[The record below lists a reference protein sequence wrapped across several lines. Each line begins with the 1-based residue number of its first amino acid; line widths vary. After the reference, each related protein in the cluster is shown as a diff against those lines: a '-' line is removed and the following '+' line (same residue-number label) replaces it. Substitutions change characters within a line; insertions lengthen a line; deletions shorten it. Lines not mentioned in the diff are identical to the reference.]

1 MGVVSRK
8 VLPAVGT
15 LCYFFP
21 ALRAR
26 SRQPVKRYKKIL
38 ANIFPRTPDEGPNDR
53 MIGKLCEYA
62 SKNPMRIPKI
72 TNYLEQRCY
81 KEMRNGQFGYVNTI
95 MTIYRRLLFSCKEQ
109 MPLFASSFLTL
120 IQTLFDQSRDDEL
133 RTTGCLTLFDFV
145 ISQVDGTYQ
154 FNLESLVPGI
164 CQLAQQQ
171 GDEEDCCLR
180 AAALKALSSLI
191 WYMGEHSH
199 ISSDFDNV
207 VCVVLDNYPH
217 QKTAKGS
224 CTSINAG
231 ALKDENNNEN
241 GDAKKCNDNAS
252 NKWVQEV
259 RRGEGHVVQSPSSVL
274 PRIPSWKSIH
284 NNKGNLTMEEA
295 NSASFWSRVC
305 VHNMAKLSKEAT
317 TFRRVFESILRYFD
331 QCDLW
336 PSRKGLALPVLLEM
350 QLQLYEESVASNPSN
365 SPYVPNSS
373 NSVQSTHLMISML
386 IKHLEHK
393 AILKQPEMQLSII
406 QITATLAEQSRVQT
420 SVQLIAAITDLV
432 RHLKRT
438 LHFALDSRDLSQEM
452 VKWNEK
458 FRVAVD
464 ECLIQLSKKVGDAAP
479 VLDMMGVMLENISSN
494 PMVAQSTISA
504 VYRTAQIIACVPNV
518 SYQNKAFPEAIFH
531 QILLAMVHPDHETRV
546 WAHRIFSV
554 VLVPSSVH
562 PTVSSQSSSVH
573 DMQRTLS
580 RTVSVFSSSAA
591 LFEKLRRD
599 KSSLRE
605 NTIQENADQIGSR
618 INRQASNVRPT
629 RLQSIQNR
637 APSMKAPPLPVVDE
651 EDPLTRP
658 VRDKEGVVLRLSSRQ
673 ITLLLSSIWHQAL
686 SSQNDPEN
694 YEAIANSYGLSLLF
708 SRPKTTLDETLTQS
722 FQLAFSL
729 RKVALSGDGAFP
741 ASRRRSLFTLAT
753 SMIVF
758 SSRAFN
764 VPTLIPIIKCSL
776 NDKTMDPFL
785 YLLEDKKLQAVKPTP
800 DNPLGSHYGSEE
812 DASNAL
818 RSLSAVELTESQS
831 IESMASIIVNSIVDL
846 PDSELTI
853 IRNRLLKDFSPDDLC
868 PLNIQFM
875 ELPAP
880 NLPSSRANMENVS
893 QHEIEPATKST
904 IDDDDLFD
912 EAFDNLANRELVPFT
927 DTSNL
932 LTPIQI
938 LDSAV
943 ETAWEVGALPGAT
956 AQELGFNEVTSHCEA
971 FVLGKQQKMSTVMS
985 FSDNHDASSY
995 NLSTSSSNHQKV
1007 ESSASNSD
1015 PSQQHTNPFL
1025 QGNLEGYLQ
1034 GLPHDQINNINRKNN
1049 SIDAQFYKL
1058 PVSSPYDNFLRAAG
1072 C

>member
-1 MGVVSRK
+1 MGVVSRR
-8 VLPAVGT
+8 VLPAAGA

-21 ALRAR
+21 SLRAR

-38 ANIFPRTPDEGPNDR
+38 ANIFPRIPDEGPNDR

-72 TNYLEQRCY
+72 TDYLEQRCY
-81 KEMRNGQFGYVNTI
+81 KELRNGQFAYVNII
-95 MTIYRRLLFSCKEQ
+95 MTIYRRLLSSCKEQ
-109 MPLFASSFLTL
+109 MPLFAGSLLAL
-120 IQTLFDQSRDDEL
+120 IQTLFDQSREDEM
-133 RTTGCLTLFDFV
+133 RTVGCLTLFDFV

-171 GDEEDCCLR
+171 GDEDDSCLG
-180 AAALKALSSLI
+180 AVALKALSSLI

-207 VCVVLDNYPH
+207 VSVVLDNYPT
-217 QKTAKGS
+217 QKKANES
-224 CTSINAG
+224 SNNNSAG
-231 ALKDENNNEN
+231 ALKDDSNNEN
-241 GDAKKCNDNAS
+241 G

-259 RRGEGHVVQSPSSVL
+259 RRVEGHVEPSSNVL
-274 PRIPSWKSIH
+274 HRIPSWKTIH
-284 NNKGNLTMEEA
+284 SSKGNLTIEEV

-331 QCDLW
+331 RCNFW
-336 PSRKGLALPVLLEM
+336 PSHKGLALPVLLEM
-350 QLQLYEESVASNPSN
+350 QLQLYEESVASNPTN
-365 SPYVPNSS
+365 PPYVPNSS
-373 NSVQSTHLMISML
+373 NSMQSTHLMISML

-393 AILKQPEMQLSII
+393 AILKQPEMQLSIV

-420 SVQLIAAITDLV
+420 SVQLITAITDLV

-464 ECLIQLSKKVGDAAP
+464 ECLVQLSKKVGDAAP
-479 VLDMMGVMLENISSN
+479 VLDMMAVMLENISSN

-531 QILLAMVHPDHETRV
+531 QILIAMVHPDHETRV

-562 PTVSSQSSSVH
+562 PTVSSQSSGVH
-573 DMQRTLS
+573 DIQRTLS

-599 KSSLRE
+599 KSSLRD
-605 NTIQENADQIGSR
+605 NTMQENADQKGSR
-618 INRQASNVRPT
+618 FNRQASNMKPA
-629 RLQSIQNR
+629 RLQSTHSR
-637 APSMKAPPLPVVDE
+637 APSMKAPPLPVVEE
-651 EDPLTRP
+651 EDPLTKP

-694 YEAIANSYGLSLLF
+694 YEAIANSYSLSLLF

-729 RKVALSGDGAFP
+729 RKVALSRDGALP

-776 NDKTMDPFL
+776 SDKTMDPFL
-785 YLLEDKKLQAVKPTP
+785 YLLENKKLQTVKTTP
-800 DNPLGSHYGSEE
+800 DNPLGPHYGSEE
-812 DASNAL
+812 DESNAL

-831 IESMASIIVNSIVDL
+831 IESMTSIIVNSIVDL

-853 IRNRLLKDFSPDDLC
+853 IRSRLLKDFSPDDLC
-868 PLNIQFM
+868 PLNAQFI
-875 ELPAP
+875 ELQASD
-880 NLPSSRANMENVS
+880 LPLSGSDMENTV
-893 QHEIEPATKST
+893 PATTSL
-904 IDDDDLFD
+904 IDDDDLFG
-912 EAFDNLANRELVPFT
+912 EAFDNLVNRKLMPVT
-927 DTSNL
+927 DTSDL
-932 LTPIQI
+932 LTPNQI

-943 ETAWEVGALPGAT
+943 ETALEVGRLSGST
-956 AQELGFNEVTSHCEA
+956 AQDLGFSEVTSHCEA

-985 FSDNHDASSY
+985 FSNDHDASSY
-995 NLSTSSSNHQKV
+995 LLATSSSNHQRV
-1007 ESSASNSD
+1007 DSSAPISD
-1015 PSQQHTNPFL
+1015 PSQQNTNPFL
-1025 QGNLEGYLQ
+1025 QGNLEGYQQ
-1034 GLPHDQINNINRKNN
+1034 GLLQDGTNNNKNN
-1049 SIDAQFYKL
+1049 TLDVLYFKL